1 MFMLFVNVFFDSRHK
16 NNLLSNVVVF
26 WDVWHLI
33 FDMDYYISTLAA
45 VVTIIVLICFL

>member
-16 NNLLSNVVVF
+16 NNLLSNVVF

-33 FDMDYYISTLAA
+33 FDMDCYISTLAA